1 MLSLE
6 RGHMQHPSIVECP
19 DRKCVLDDV
28 EGRIS

>member
-6 RGHMQHPSIVECP
+6 RGHMQLPSIVEYL
-19 DRKCVLDDV
+19 DRECVLDDV